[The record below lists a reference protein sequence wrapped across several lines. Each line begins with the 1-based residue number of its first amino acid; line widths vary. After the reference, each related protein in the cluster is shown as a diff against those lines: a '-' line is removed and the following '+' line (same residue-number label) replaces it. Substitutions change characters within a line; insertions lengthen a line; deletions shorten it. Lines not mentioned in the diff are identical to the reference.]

1 MKLHKTL
8 SILGAVFA
16 LSSCEQRVLMVD
28 ANLDNLEDGNVYL
41 AAIDQN
47 MQWSYIDTTRAERGH
62 FVFETEASKE
72 GEAYLVLTPAQQQ
85 ILMFAGC
92 DDVYIS
98 GDIDKP
104 ASIVIRG
111 SALNDKYN
119 KFVNGVPET
128 ERLKKLDRE
137 LRTANYDV
145 DRTNAIKEDIY
156 NAQMEQ
162 LVYIKHFINK
172 NVDNPLG
179 SFVLINSINY
189 FTFEEADALS
199 KSITSKQPN
208 HKYTHIFSSIVENRR
223 SIYEAMRKVDI
234 GQIAPEFIL
243 EDASGNQHK
252 LSDYRGQNVLINF
265 WASNDVSSN
274 INNESLKEIEYKF
287 ASKGLT
293 IISISVDQD
302 KERWRNFIK
311 GNKLPGVQL
320 VDTLNAVAATYCVPR
335 LPYCLLLDGE
345 GQIVTKE
352 QGIESIFSDVESFLS
367 K

>member
-16 LSSCEQRVLMVD
+16 LSSCEQRILMVD

-199 KSITSKQPN
+199 KNITSKQPN

-274 INNESLKEIEYKF
+274 INNESLKEIDYKF